1 MLKEIMAGSRY
12 VMRGIRLILSP
23 GLRQFFVI
31 PLLINV
37 AIFSVMI
44 WLGIGRFG
52 ALMEWLL
59 PGGSEWWEALSRVV
73 LWLLFAIAAL
83 VILFF
88 SFTVVANL
96 LGAPFNGLLA
106 EKVEAHL
113 RGKTGQEPGSL
124 RTAFPD
130 IPQSLMNE
138 VRKIAYYL
146 LFGGLVLIASLIP
159 GINVVSPVLWVVFGA
174 WMLSLEYMGYPMENH
189 NMSFKRVRE
198 RLAEKRMISL
208 GFGLGVLI
216 ATMIPLVNF
225 IIMPAAVAG
234 ATALWVDHWSVG
246 EGS

>member
-1 MLKEIMAGSRY
+1 MFQDIIAGSGY
-12 VMRGIRLILSP
+12 VMRGMRLILTP

-37 AIFSVMI
+37 AIFSLLI
-44 WLGIGRFG
+44 WLGIGQFG

-59 PGGSEWWEALSRVV
+59 PGGSAWWEALSRVV

-88 SFTVVANL
+88 GFTVAANL

-113 RGKTGQEPGSL
+113 RGKTRQEAGSL
-124 RTAFPD
+124 RTVLPD
-130 IPQSLMNE
+130 ISRSLMSE
-138 VRKIAYYL
+138 VRKIAYFL
-146 LFGGLVLIASLIP
+146 LFGGLVLLLSFIP
-159 GINVVSPVLWVVFGA
+159 GINVVSPVLWVVFGS
-174 WMLSLEYMGYPMENH
+174 WMLSLEYMGYPMENNH
-189 NMSFKRVRE
+189 MNFKRIRA

-208 GFGLGVLI
+208 GFGLGVLL

-225 IIMPAAVAG
+225 ISMPAAVAG
-234 ATALWVDHWSVG
+234 ATALWVDHWNSG
-246 EGS
+246 QGS

>member
-1 MLKEIMAGSRY
+1 MFQDIIAGSRY

-23 GLRQFFVI
+23 GLKQFFAI
-31 PLLINV
+31 PLLINIV
-37 AIFSVMI
+37 IFSVLI
-44 WLGIGRFG
+44 WLGIGQFG
-52 ALMEWLL
+52 KLMEWLL
-59 PGGSEWWEALSRVV
+59 PGGSEWWARLSLVV

-88 SFTVVANL
+88 GFTVVANL

-113 RGKTGQEPGSL
+113 RGKTQQEPGSL
-124 RTAFPD
+124 RTAFPN
-130 IPQSLMNE
+130 ISQSLMNE

-146 LFGGLVLIASLIP
+146 LFGGLVLLLSFIP

-189 NMSFKRVRE
+189 NMNFKRVRE

-208 GFGLGVLI
+208 GFGLGVLL

-246 EGS
+246 QGS